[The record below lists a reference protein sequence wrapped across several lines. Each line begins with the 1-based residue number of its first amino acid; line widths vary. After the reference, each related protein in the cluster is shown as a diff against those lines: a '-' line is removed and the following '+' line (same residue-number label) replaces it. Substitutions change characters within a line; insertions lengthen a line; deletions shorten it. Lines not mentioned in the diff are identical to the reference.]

1 MLAMLQIHETKLP
14 GVGVRFD
21 FTAKGGER
29 VGVILHRSGRR
40 DLIVCSPQDP
50 DVCQEVLHLDE
61 EEALALVEALGVSH
75 ITEETARLQL
85 ALGGLSIDWVLVS
98 ADSPSAGRTVYDV
111 EHVKVVEASIVAV
124 VRDEKTIA
132 SPPSTFELK
141 ADDTAVLVGTREG
154 VDALTGLL
162 RGG

>member
-1 MLAMLQIHETKLP
+1 MLQIHETKLP

-29 VGVILHRSGRR
+29 IGVILHRSGRR
-40 DLIVCSPQDP
+40 DLIVCSPEDP

-85 ALGGLSIDWVLVS
+85 ALGGLSIDWVLVPPG
-98 ADSPSAGRTVYDV
+98 SPAAGRTVYDV
-111 EHVKVVEASIVAV
+111 EHIKVVEASIVAV
-124 VRDEKTIA
+124 IRDEKTIA
-132 SPPSTFELK
+132 SPPSSFELQ

-154 VDALTGLL
+154 VADLTELLTG
-162 RGG
+162 G